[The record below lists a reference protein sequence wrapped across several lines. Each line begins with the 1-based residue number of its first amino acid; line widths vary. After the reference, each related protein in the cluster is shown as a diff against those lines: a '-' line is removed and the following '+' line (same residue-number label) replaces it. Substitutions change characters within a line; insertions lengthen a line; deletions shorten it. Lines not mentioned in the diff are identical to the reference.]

1 MLLPELENGLSDS
14 SYRIRLSSVEL
25 TGDLLFQITGISG
38 KNELTEDQN
47 LNKTLV
53 EVLGQERR
61 DRVLALLF
69 VCRSDVAG
77 IVRNATVDI
86 WKALVANTPRTV
98 KEILPSLT
106 AIVVSKLS
114 SPDDVQ
120 RTIAAQTLGEMVRR
134 VGANALAQLLP
145 TLQESDD
152 KQGVCIAVTELIK
165 STSHD
170 GLVQYQDI
178 FIDIIKDGLVS
189 SREEAAVAFDEL
201 HQELGKV
208 VIDEI
213 VPDLLKRLKSQMH
226 CLH

>member
-1 MLLPELENGLSDS
+1 
-14 SYRIRLSSVEL
+14 
-25 TGDLLFQITGISG
+25 
-38 KNELTEDQN
+38 
-47 LNKTLV
+47 
-53 EVLGQERR
+53 
-61 DRVLALLF
+61 
-69 VCRSDVAG
+69 
-77 IVRNATVDI
+77 
-86 WKALVANTPRTV
+86 
-98 KEILPSLT
+98 
-106 AIVVSKLS
+106 
-114 SPDDVQ
+114 
-120 RTIAAQTLGEMVRR
+120 MVRR

-213 VPDLLKRLKSQMH
+213 VPDLLKRLKEPNALLALKDIMLKKSDVIFPILLPTLLTSPVDTEALAALAPVAGSALYKRLAVIINTLVNAESEAIDEVMLSVEDDGVHTLMQIIMGLLKDEDTKRRVFIFSRLAGFLQIPSSTIR
-226 CLH
+226 CISRIWLHD

>member
-1 MLLPELENGLSDS
+1 MSDS
-14 SYRIRLSSVEL
+14 SYRIGLSSVEL

-98 KEILPSLT
+98 RKFCRHLL
-106 AIVVSKLS
+106 L
-114 SPDDVQ
+114 
-120 RTIAAQTLGEMVRR
+120 LLL
-134 VGANALAQLLP
+134 ANCLL
-145 TLQESDD
+145 
-152 KQGVCIAVTELIK
+152 
-165 STSHD
+165 
-170 GLVQYQDI
+170 
-178 FIDIIKDGLVS
+178 
-189 SREEAAVAFDEL
+189 R
-201 HQELGKV
+201 
-208 VIDEI
+208 
-213 VPDLLKRLKSQMH
+213 
-226 CLH
+226 

>member
-1 MLLPELENGLSDS
+1 M
-14 SYRIRLSSVEL
+14 
-25 TGDLLFQITGISG
+25 
-38 KNELTEDQN
+38 
-47 LNKTLV
+47 
-53 EVLGQERR
+53 
-61 DRVLALLF
+61 
-69 VCRSDVAG
+69 
-77 IVRNATVDI
+77 
-86 WKALVANTPRTV
+86 
-98 KEILPSLT
+98 PSLT

-189 SREEAAVAFDEL
+189 SR
-201 HQELGKV
+201 GKLQLRLMSYTKSLV
-208 VIDEI
+208 K
-213 VPDLLKRLKSQMH
+213 LLLMRLCQI
-226 CLH
+226 C

>member
-1 MLLPELENGLSDS
+1 
-14 SYRIRLSSVEL
+14 
-25 TGDLLFQITGISG
+25 
-38 KNELTEDQN
+38 
-47 LNKTLV
+47 
-53 EVLGQERR
+53 
-61 DRVLALLF
+61 
-69 VCRSDVAG
+69 
-77 IVRNATVDI
+77 
-86 WKALVANTPRTV
+86 
-98 KEILPSLT
+98 
-106 AIVVSKLS
+106 
-114 SPDDVQ
+114 
-120 RTIAAQTLGEMVRR
+120 MVRR

-213 VPDLLKRLKSQMH
+213 VPDLLKRLKRAKCIACIERYYAEEIRCYFPILLPTLLTSPVDTEALAALAPVAGSALYKRLAVIINTLVNAESEAIDEVMLSVEDDGVHTLMQIIMG
-226 CLH
+226 LLRMKILREGYLYSRD